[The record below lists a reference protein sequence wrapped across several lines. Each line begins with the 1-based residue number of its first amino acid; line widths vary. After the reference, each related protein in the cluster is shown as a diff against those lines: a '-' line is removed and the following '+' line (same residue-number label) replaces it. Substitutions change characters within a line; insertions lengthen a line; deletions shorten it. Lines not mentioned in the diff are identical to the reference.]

1 MTIQELETGK
11 RLFDAIK
18 ANERVLEHF
27 KAKEAEPD
35 KIGILVN
42 FFTNSNNLHA
52 SSSKKELA
60 QFLYDMLVASI
71 EASIDSDKKALN
83 AL

>member
-1 MTIQELETGK
+1 MTIQELEAGK
-11 RLFDAIK
+11 KLFDAIK

-27 KAKEAEPD
+27 KSKEADPD

-42 FFTNSNNLHA
+42 FFTNCNNLHA

-60 QFLYDMLVASI
+60 QFLYDMLVSSI
-71 EASIDSDKKALN
+71 EASIDLDKKALSV
-83 AL
+83 L